1 LALPGRLEHQSRF
14 LAHHEAVAVVGGAV
28 IFVDEADQPFANVQ
42 YPATDAEIRR
52 AFRRTT
58 PLAQSAVMLRKDA
71 FKRTGGYREIFAP
84 AEDADLWLRIAARH
98 QLANVAEPVVRYRLH
113 PAQASVQKVEMQAL
127 RSVAAR
133 AAARAPMEGRPD
145 PFDEAVRIDEETLLA
160 QSVSRDEITTHF
172 VHSAVRLAKTME
184 RAAIRAWP
192 QTSSARR
199 VPRLVPVPGR
209 RRSSRTCTASA
220 PGPTARSENVR
231 VPGSSY

>member
-28 IFVDEADQPFANVQ
+28 IFVDEADQPFANAQ

-113 PAQASVQKVEMQAL
+113 PAQASVQKWKCR
-127 RSVAAR
+127 RSAR
-133 AAARAPMEGRPD
+133 SP
-145 PFDEAVRIDEETLLA
+145 LA
-160 QSVSRDEITTHF
+160 QRRARGWRDVPIR
-172 VHSAVRLAKTME
+172 SMRLCGST
-184 RAAIRAWP
+184 
-192 QTSSARR
+192 
-199 VPRLVPVPGR
+199 R
-209 RRSSRTCTASA
+209 RRCSLRA
-220 PGPTARSENVR
+220 
-231 VPGSSY
+231 

>member
-1 LALPGRLEHQSRF
+1 M
-14 LAHHEAVAVVGGAV
+14 AVVGGAV

-133 AAARAPMEGRPD
+133 AAARARMEGRPD

-160 QSVSRDEITTHF
+160 QSVSRDEITTYF